1 MPRRPDRHDVMPPP
15 RLPAVAAPPPKGPKP
30 PCPACLPPACR
41 CRVAAMRAR
50 PSTAAPEPRQAPAQA
65 TARTRTA
72 APKKPMPFSLP
83 ALGNMP
89 SPATAPPATFGRAP
103 LLGVFRVAVS
113 VGLRFRSGSGIA
125 ISMPPSACRQL
136 RRWVAWC
143 GVVVPV
149 SPAACQQ
156 HAASSVPQAASLCC
170 VVWCGWLLSLHALQG
185 VDEVA
190 FWVRW
195 LCA

>member
-1 MPRRPDRHDVMPPP
+1 MPRRPA
-15 RLPAVAAPPPKGPKP
+15 RLPAVAAPPPKGTKP

-41 CRVAAMRAR
+41 CRVAALRAR

-113 VGLRFRSGSGIA
+113 VGLRLRSGSGIA
-125 ISMPPSACRQL
+125 SSVSPAACRQL
-136 RRWVAWC
+136 RRCIALG
-143 GVVVPV
+143 GV
-149 SPAACQQ
+149 
-156 HAASSVPQAASLCC
+156 LCC
-170 VVWCGWLLSLHALQG
+170 YRCIFFSVLI
-185 VDEVA
+185 
-190 FWVRW
+190 R
-195 LCA
+195 